1 MNTLQRARLSAQL
14 TPMVA
19 ELVAAK
25 SPIQRARL
33 AKSVNDLLAQM
44 GVAGLSNDQV
54 KLLTDIAE
62 GRHDGDG
69 LEKLYDLIDEAV
81 RSLGPTLTSD
91 AEHAAQTAVTRWAQL
106 EEKTNG

>member
-1 MNTLQRARLSAQL
+1 MNPLQRARLSAQL
-14 TPMVA
+14 TPLVA
-19 ELVAAK
+19 ELSAAK

-33 AKSVNDLLAQM
+33 AKSVNDLLAQL
-44 GVAGLSNDQV
+44 GGRELSSEQV

-69 LEKLYDLIDEAV
+69 LEKVYDLIDEAV

-91 AEHAAQTAVTRWAQL
+91 AEQAAQTAVTHWAEL
-106 EEKTNG
+106 EEMTNG